1 MSLEKI
7 RIAVP
12 TNEYKGLEDT
22 VSEVFGRAKTFTIVD
37 VREKVIQNVE
47 VLDNPAASQKQGVGP
62 IVTKMLGE
70 AEVNI
75 VAAGEVGPGAS
86 TLLEIYN
93 IKKISV
99 KPGIQVAEAIKE
111 ALQQT

>member
-7 RIAVP
+7 RIAVA
-12 TNEYKGLEDT
+12 TKGRKGLKDT
-22 VSEVFGRAKTFTIVD
+22 VSEVFGRAKTFTIID
-37 VREKVIQNVE
+37 MREKVIQNIE

-70 AEVNI
+70 AGVNI
-75 VAAGEVGPGAS
+75 VAASEVGPGAS

-99 KPGIQVAEAIKE
+99 KPGMQVTEAIKK
-111 ALQQT
+111 ALQEI

>member
-1 MSLEKI
+1 MSLGKI

-12 TNEYKGLEDT
+12 TKERKGLEDI
-22 VSEVFGRAKTFTIVD
+22 VSDVFGRAKTFTIVD
-37 VREKVIQNVE
+37 IHEKIIQNVE

-75 VAAGEVGPGAS
+75 VVAGEVGPGAS
-86 TLLEIYN
+86 TLLETY
-93 IKKISV
+93 KIRKVSV
-99 KPGIQVAEAIKE
+99 KPGIQVAEAIKK
-111 ALQQT
+111 ALQEI